1 MFCSP
6 FQDSFTKGKER
17 LLSTHASF
25 VESTDDP
32 DTTISLPF
40 DSQIWKQIV
49 GEKKCQV
56 YGMGSQAHSMWSGA
70 YDTGGSSSS
79 QSQISEIQKEM
90 CTLQ

>member
-1 MFCSP
+1 MFCFP
-6 FQDSFTKGKER
+6 FQDSFTKEKER
-17 LLSTHASF
+17 LSTHASMAG
-25 VESTDDP
+25 STDDP
-32 DTTISLPF
+32 DTAASLPS

-49 GEKKCQV
+49 GEKKGRV